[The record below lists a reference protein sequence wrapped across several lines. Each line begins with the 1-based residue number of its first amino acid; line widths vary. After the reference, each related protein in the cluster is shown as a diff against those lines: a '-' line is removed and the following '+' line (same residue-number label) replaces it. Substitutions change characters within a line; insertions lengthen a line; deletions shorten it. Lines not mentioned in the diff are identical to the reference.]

1 MKKITLLLGG
11 QNRDFHFG
19 IGFLGMFL
27 EKNNIKISEVMDFI
41 KDNPFK
47 AVPELMYCS
56 LLFNYQRS
64 GLQVDFD
71 SWDVAEWIDEAGGI
85 NGPEVEQFSNAFLQS
100 MVKDVPTTPDVK
112 KKVTTK

>member
-27 EKNNIKISEVMDFI
+27 DKNNIKVGDVLDFM

-47 AVPELMYCS
+47 AIPELMYCS
-56 LLFNYQRS
+56 LLFNYQRN
-64 GLQVDFD
+64 GLTVDFD

-85 NGPEVEQFSNAFLQS
+85 NGLEVEQFSTAFLQS
-100 MVKDVPTTPDVK
+100 MTKDVPQSPEVK
-112 KKVTTK
+112 KKVTKK